1 MGEFIALSLMTGL
14 IFAYILFVIGK
25 TFKDHKNDITSLKQR
40 IFELEDEVKKLK
52 K

>member
-1 MGEFIALSLMTGL
+1 MGQFIVLGL
-14 IFAYILFVIGK
+14 LIVLILGYIMFAISQNI
-25 TFKDHKNDITSLKQR
+25 KDNIKSLKQR